1 MNADEIMLRVKTN
14 WRLKFLL
21 GLGLCVMFAAIYLIP
36 QHYPVFPVTAM
47 PLLRI
52 DRMIPFLPAWVYIYE
67 SLYLIM
73 PVAPWLM
80 KTRGELMQYSKG
92 IIFMNLVGFGFFFFI
107 PTLVLRPT
115 DVQDTNMLYRLL
127 IQLDNPLNAFPSL
140 HVAFALFH
148 GACCHVVFS
157 TSAKSRVLQGFFWLW
172 AVGITASTLLTKQH
186 VCVDALAGAVL
197 GLGSFALFCR
207 PKPLSELG
215 RSSVCQKF

>member
-1 MNADEIMLRVKTN
+1 MNSDEIIVRIKSN
-14 WRLKFLL
+14 WVIKLML

-36 QHYPVFPVTAM
+36 QHYPIFPVTAM
-47 PLLRI
+47 QLLRI
-52 DRMIPFLPAWVYIYE
+52 DRMIPFMPSSVYLYE

-80 KTRGELMQYSKG
+80 KTKAELSQYSKG
-92 IIFMNLVGFGFFFFI
+92 IILMNIVGFGFFFFV

-127 IQLDNPLNAFPSL
+127 IHLDNPLNAFPSL

-148 GACCHVVFS
+148 AACCHIIFS
-157 TSAKSRVLQGFFWLW
+157 ASAKSRALQGFFWLW
-172 AVGITASTLLTKQH
+172 AVGIMVSTLLTKQH
-186 VCVDALAGAVL
+186 VFVDALGGAIL

-207 PKPLSELG
+207 IPKPCLEHE
-215 RSSVCQKF
+215 